1 MNGKAR
7 ITSRDFGTL
16 ADGREVVEY
25 TLDNG
30 AGLSL
35 SAINLG
41 GIVTELRVPDRH
53 GTAESIV
60 LGLPSLSDYEAHNP
74 HFGTIVGRHANRI
87 AQGRFSIDG
96 EPFQLAL
103 DAGSPHALHGGPGGF
118 GRCWWDIEPLPLAGD
133 GSVALALTRGSAHG
147 EQGYPGRAE
156 IRVRYTLTAGNEYR
170 IDYEARS
177 DRATIVNLTHHDYF
191 NLAGQGSI
199 LGHRLAIAASRYCPV
214 DEGLIPEG
222 IAGVAGTPFDFRSAT
237 TIGERI
243 RDGHPQ
249 LLRARG
255 YDHNWVLDAVDT
267 PGLRFAA
274 RLADPVSG
282 RVMDIETTEPGL
294 QFYSGNF
301 LDGSLLGASGQAVRQ
316 GDGLCLE
323 TQHFPDAPNQPGF
336 PSTLLRP
343 GEIHS
348 STTVHRFGLCAPHST
363 ERNP

>member
-1 MNGKAR
+1 MNATAR
-7 ITSRDFGTL
+7 IVRREFGTL
-16 ADGREVVEY
+16 ADGRQVFEY

-41 GIVTELRVPDRH
+41 GIVTSLRVPDRH
-53 GTAESIV
+53 GRAESIV
-60 LGLPSLSDYEAHNP
+60 LGLATLADYETRNP

-87 AQGRFSIDG
+87 AHGRFSIDG

-118 GRCWWDIEPLPLAGD
+118 GRCWWDIEPVPSTGD
-133 GSVALALTRGSAHG
+133 GNVALALTRVSADG

-156 IRVRYTLTAGNEYR
+156 IRVLYTLTADNAYR

-199 LGHRLAIAASRYCPV
+199 LGHRLTIPASRYCPV
-214 DEGLIPEG
+214 DERLIPEG
-222 IAGVAGTPFDFRSAT
+222 IAAVAGTPFDFRSPS

-255 YDHNWVLDAVDT
+255 YDHNWVLDPVDT
-267 PGLRFAA
+267 AGLRFAA

-301 LDGSLLGASGQAVRQ
+301 LDGSLPGATGQAIRQ

-348 STTVHRFGLCAPHST
+348 STTVHRFGLCAPHPT
-363 ERNP
+363 ERTS